1 MLTYVQR
8 DLEKKARSRERRAFL
23 VRMPHLVPQSLRR
36 QAVVLYVQITHCTV
50 LQRGREPKASLQFIG
65 AVGCMDTYSLRII
78 YVQRFGA
85 ASWLRALGIVT
96 SSSSGQAGGAFH
108 GFTIPQLRRRLLPC
122 RSHSIAGA
130 GTGPV
135 DSGMGSKSAGGR
147 FKRLHPRCSTLTLDT

>member
-1 MLTYVQR
+1 MR
-8 DLEKKARSRERRAFL
+8 I
-23 VRMPHLVPQSLRR
+23 PHLVLQSLRR

-50 LQRGREPKASLQFIG
+50 LQLGREPKASLKFIG
-65 AVGCMDTYSLRII
+65 AVGYMDTYSVRII

-85 ASWLRALGIVT
+85 ASWLEVCPHGQT
-96 SSSSGQAGGAFH
+96 GGPFHSS
-108 GFTIPQLRRRLLPC
+108 TIPQLRRRLLPC

-147 FKRLHPRCSTLTLDT
+147 FKRLHPRCSTLTLDNGAGRAYL